1 MRTFFLL
8 LFLSLTAISS
18 AQTKYFIYFKDKGI
32 MPSQS
37 LSKASSY
44 YQLAEKELSVRA
56 IERRKKVL
64 GDDYVSYE
72 DVPVNEQYVSI
83 LEKNG
88 IKIANKLKW
97 FNAVTSYL
105 IVNEYNLVKSLPF
118 VNKIE
123 EVKVINYKNPETKSL
138 PEEQNSSLNKTKY
151 NLDYGASLTQAEL
164 SQIPVVHDLGINGSG
179 VLVGLLDTGF
189 RWKVTA
195 SIQNTKVIAEHDFIQ
210 NDDNTANESGDA
222 SSQDSH
228 GTNVLSIIAGNSS
241 GNLIGPAYGASFILS
256 KTEFVPTETHVEEDN
271 YAAALEWMEGQGVDI
286 TSSSLGYSIFDNTT
300 FSYTYEEM
308 NGSTTIVAKAANLA
322 FERGVITLTA
332 AGNEGNSWGVG
343 KGGLSSPGDAF
354 NILTVGAVTSQNNIT
369 AFSSR
374 GPTSDG
380 RIKPE
385 IVAMGSSVVHA
396 IAGSN
401 SFASGNG
408 TSYATPITAGVA
420 ALLKSAFPYLTNQ
433 QVRQIMLES
442 GDNVSN
448 PDNERGY
455 GLISAKKAV
464 EFPNLSYESN
474 VYKLHKIFT
483 DKTVKP
489 QTVKINYKVN
499 NGSYQ
504 SVQMNYDGSLYYTF
518 AVPQLNDGDTVSFY
532 IGYENATL
540 AIRAPAQGDYKFKYG
555 SLITENIITDI
566 DDKTLPTEYILSQ
579 NYPNPFNP
587 GTTISYTLQDSGY
600 TTLKIY
606 DLLGREVVTLVNEF
620 KQPGKYSV
628 RLSNYNLQLS
638 SGIYFYRLTVNDFSA
653 TRKMILL
660 K

>member
-8 LFLSLTAISS
+8 LFLSLTTISS
-18 AQTKYFIYFKDKGI
+18 AQTKYFVYFKDKGVS
-32 MPSQS
+32 PSQS

-44 YQLAEKELSVRA
+44 FQSAEKELSVRA

-64 GDDYVSYE
+64 GDDYLSYE
-72 DVPVNEQYVSI
+72 DIPVNEEYISV

-88 IKIANKLKW
+88 VKIANKLKW
-97 FNAVTSYL
+97 FNAVTCYL
-105 IVNEYNLVKSLPF
+105 TVDEYNLVKNFPF
-118 VNKIE
+118 VSKIE

-138 PEEQNSSLNKTKY
+138 PEEQNRSLNKSKY
-151 NLDYGASLTQAEL
+151 NLDYGTSLTQAEL

-195 SIQNTKVIAEHDFIQ
+195 SIQNTKVIAERDFIQ
-210 NDDNTANESGDA
+210 NDDNTANGSGDA
-222 SSQDSH
+222 SNQDSH

-241 GNLIGPAYGASFILS
+241 GNLIGPAYNASFLLA
-256 KTEFVPTETHVEEDN
+256 KTEYVPSETHAEEDN
-271 YAAALEWMEGQGVDI
+271 YAAALEWMEAQGVDI

-300 FSYTYEEM
+300 FSYTYADI

-332 AGNEGNSWGVG
+332 AGNEGNSWGEG

-354 NILTVGAVTSQNNIT
+354 NILTIGAVNSQNEV
-369 AFSSR
+369 ASFSSR

-380 RIKPE
+380 RTKPE
-385 IVAMGSSVVHA
+385 LAAMGVTVIHA
-396 IAGSN
+396 IAGSQ

-420 ALLKSAFPYLTNQ
+420 ALLKSAFPHLTNQ

-464 EFPNLSYESN
+464 EFPNLSYENN
-474 VYKLHKIFT
+474 VYTLHKIFT
-483 DKTVKP
+483 DKSVKP

-504 SVQMNYDGSLYYTF
+504 SAQMNYDGSLYYAF
-518 AVPQLNDGDTVSFY
+518 AVPLLNDSDTVSFY

-540 AIRAPAQGDYKFKYG
+540 AIRTPVQGDYKFKYG
-555 SLITENIITDI
+555 SLITENIIPDI
-566 DDKTLPTEYILSQ
+566 PDNSLPTEFSLSQ

-587 GTTISYTLQDSGY
+587 ETTISYTLQDSGY
-600 TTLKIY
+600 TTLKVY
-606 DLLGREVVTLVNEF
+606 DVLGREVVTLVNEF
-620 KQPGKYSV
+620 KQPEKYSV
-628 RLSNYNLQLS
+628 KFSNNSLQLS
-638 SGIYFYRLTVNDFSA
+638 SGIYFYRLTVGDYSS
-653 TRKMILL
+653 TRKMVLL